1 MRNTKRKNFIEM
13 MIRDR
18 SEDNTEGNM
27 SWNCLE
33 KSLTGQA

>member
-18 SEDNTEGNM
+18 CEDNTEGNM

-33 KSLTGQA
+33 NSLTGQA